1 VRRLRRCRSR
11 RRRAFDATPGGNAA
25 VETTRSRTRIAT
37 HGCDVPIRVS
47 DLVVLLP
54 DLRQRTIS
62 VFLPWDLGK
71 VDCFSALELGDVEPI
86 GRCSAD
92 VVSELG

>member
-11 RRRAFDATPGGNAA
+11 RRRASDATPGGNAV
-25 VETTRSRTRIAT
+25 VETTRSRTRFAT
-37 HGCDVPIRVS
+37 HGCDVPICVS
-47 DLVVLLP
+47 GLVVLLP

-71 VDCFSALELGDVEPI
+71 VDCLTAPELGDVESI
-86 GRCSAD
+86 GCCGAD
-92 VVSELG
+92 VVGELG